1 MITQYVIVEGVFDK
15 FLLERILPED
25 ILAHNKIIVGN
36 GDNLALSKARSL
48 LIAAD
53 LPVVLIVD
61 ADSTEPAIIEEKKD
75 FMVQSLRQFSE
86 SDHFK
91 VVLAVPELEII
102 FFSSRA
108 MIEELIQRPITDQQ
122 WESAQ
127 YRPKRILGDLLQTEN
142 IQASLADLLPSV
154 VIKKLRKTDLVQ
166 KIINS
171 CRTPAYTV

>member
-15 FLLERILPED
+15 FLLERILPEE

-61 ADSTEPAIIEEKKD
+61 ADSTEPATIEEKRD

-108 MIEELIQRPITDQQ
+108 MIEEVIQGQITDQQ

-127 YRPKRILGDLLQTEN
+127 YRPKKTLRDILQTEN
-142 IQASLADLLPSV
+142 IQSTLADLLTPV
-154 VIKKLRKTDLVQ
+154 VINKLRKTDFVHDV
-166 KIINS
+166 INS
-171 CRTPAYTV
+171 CRAPAYTV